1 MCLVGLLPGA
11 WRPWG
16 PRVGPMAKKLL
27 LLVLVAA
34 LGSLAFK
41 KLRAV

>member
-1 MCLVGLLPGA
+1 
-11 WRPWG
+11 
-16 PRVGPMAKKLL
+16 MAKKLL
-27 LLVLVAA
+27 LLVIVAA